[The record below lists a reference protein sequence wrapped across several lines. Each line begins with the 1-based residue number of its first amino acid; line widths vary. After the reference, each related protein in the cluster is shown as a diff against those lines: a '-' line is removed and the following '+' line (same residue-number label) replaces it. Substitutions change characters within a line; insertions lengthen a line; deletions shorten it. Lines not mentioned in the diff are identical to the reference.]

1 MQSKNNSVLWGGTPW
16 LGNNWHILARVT
28 ADHISQCGGDGGG
41 GAHREADVQV
51 GVLVVD
57 HLGAAVG
64 EVHQG
69 VREVLHLGGADER

>member
-1 MQSKNNSVLWGGTPW
+1 MYYGGVPHGW
-16 LGNNWHILARVT
+16 GNNGHILAQVT
-28 ADHISQCGGDGGG
+28 ADHISQCGG